1 MLRLFDLSFISFAGE
16 NPDTGKLT
24 PAIAFAIPIPVPPRP
39 PLTHVFNYSLSP
51 LIVSFFRNMSPIIPP
66 IFVGIEVI
74 GRFDY
79 GEFTFLYFNCR
90 VYGESQVVDIGYL
103 FVFDCIL

>member
-1 MLRLFDLSFISFAGE
+1 
-16 NPDTGKLT
+16 
-24 PAIAFAIPIPVPPRP
+24 
-39 PLTHVFNYSLSP
+39 
-51 LIVSFFRNMSPIIPP
+51 MSPIIPP